1 MPAKN
6 IEPIVTPM
14 MSEDDRII
22 ADAIARLKKKLVRNG
37 QAFTSPER
45 AKKFAYLKLAKKE
58 HEVFAVL
65 HLDTQNRLLD
75 YEELFRG
82 TINAASV
89 YPRELAKSCLE
100 KNTAA
105 VLLVH
110 NHPSGE
116 CQPSQADV
124 RITTRIKE
132 ALILLDV
139 RVIDHL
145 VVGNKEV
152 YSFAEAG
159 QLF

>member
-1 MPAKN
+1 
-6 IEPIVTPM
+6 
-14 MSEDDRII
+14 
-22 ADAIARLKKKLVRNG
+22 
-37 QAFTSPER
+37 
-45 AKKFAYLKLAKKE
+45 
-58 HEVFAVL
+58 
-65 HLDTQNRLLD
+65 
-75 YEELFRG
+75 
-82 TINAASV
+82 V

-100 KNTAA
+100 NNTAA

-116 CQPSQADV
+116 CQPSHADV

-145 VVGNKEV
+145 VAGNKEV